1 MKKLLLAL
9 LVSAPAMATTFA
21 SDYKSASL
29 NQKQALVLAQVV
41 IAYGYRCD
49 EINAANRSPWSNGK
63 FTLHCNNWNYSYVIE
78 DKGGRIVV
86 TVE

>member
-9 LVSAPAMATTFA
+9 LVSAPVMATTFA

-29 NQKQALVLAQVV
+29 DKKQALILAQVV
-41 IAYGYRCD
+41 KMNGYRCD

-63 FTLHCNNWNYSYVIE
+63 FTLYCNNWNYSYVIE